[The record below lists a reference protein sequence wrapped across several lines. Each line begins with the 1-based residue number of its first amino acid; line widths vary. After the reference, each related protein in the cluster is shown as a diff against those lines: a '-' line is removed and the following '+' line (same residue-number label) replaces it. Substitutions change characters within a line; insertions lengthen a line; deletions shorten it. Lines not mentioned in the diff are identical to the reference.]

1 MKTFLQLLFLVGG
14 VGFFFSCDFD
24 QLPSDAILTE
34 RAWKTV
40 EDARHFRIGMYSEF
54 QKVSG
59 GPAVY
64 LPDYQSDLYNLTI
77 SSQNRGAEF
86 QRWDFTSFQK
96 NIEYIWQQNYVVIN
110 NCNHIL
116 LHIDEIIPESE
127 QDKTELDKI
136 KGEAYLMRALCYHSL
151 VLRFAKDYE
160 PEEAEHTLGLPLVT
174 EVDPEGKPA
183 RSSLEDTYR
192 LIKEDI
198 QAARSLL
205 LPSEEGTTNS
215 IYFTTDVIDAFEAR
229 VDLYMHDYPGAL
241 KLSYELTGKYV
252 MCRDAQSLAD
262 MWENDEGIE
271 ILFQTYCSVDERN
284 EYCSYP
290 YFLLLYGMKFHP
302 DIVPS
307 QWVLDLYEESDIRK
321 IAYFQRG
328 TVQCNYVIADN
339 IYMLRKFPGNPSFTE
354 DADYGYPMYYNMSKL
369 FRSPELYLIMAE
381 AFYRVQNE
389 EGALAA
395 LNMVRIY
402 RQASILSSSG
412 EALFNDI
419 KNEWIRE
426 FVGEG
431 HRLDDLKRWHD
442 DMYRRDPQDRSIL
455 VVEPANLYHEMYVP
469 ADDPRWVWEIPA
481 NDLNTN
487 PNLEPNWK

>member
-24 QLPSDAILTE
+24 QLPSDAIPTE
-34 RAWKTV
+34 RAWQTV

-96 NIEYIWQQNYVVIN
+96 NIEYIWQQNYLVIN

-116 LHIDEIIPESE
+116 LHIGEIIPQSE

-136 KGEAYLMRALCYHSL
+136 KGEAYLMRAICYHSL

-205 LPSEEGTTNS
+205 LPSEEGITNS
-215 IYFTTDVIDAFEAR
+215 IYFTTDVMDAFEAR
-229 VDLYMHDYPGAL
+229 VDLYMHNYLEAVD
-241 KLSYELTGKYV
+241 LSLLVAPKYTIYINSS
-252 MCRDAQSLAD
+252 ALAD
-262 MWENDEGIE
+262 MWKNDMGAE
-271 ILFQTYCSVDERN
+271 IIYRAYSSTDERN
-284 EYCSYP
+284 EYCCYP
-290 YFLLLYGMKFHP
+290 YFLIFYEGRFHP
-302 DIVPS
+302 DIIPS
-307 QWVLDLYEESDIRK
+307 QWVLDLYEETDIRK
-321 IAYFQRG
+321 DVYFQQG
-328 TVQCNYVIADN
+328 IVQCNYMIADS
-339 IYMLRKFPGNPSFTE
+339 IYMLNKFPGNPLFTE
-354 DADYGYPMYYNMSKL
+354 DADYGYPRCYNMSKL
-369 FRSPELYLIMAE
+369 FRYPELLLIMVE
-381 AFYRVQNE
+381 AYYRLQE
-389 EGALAA
+389 EEKALYY
-395 LNMVRIY
+395 LNFLRES
-402 RQASILSSSG
+402 RGASILSSSG

-442 DMYRRDPQDRSIL
+442 DMYRRDPQDLSIL
-455 VVEPANLYHEMYVP
+455 VTEPAALYHEMYVP